1 MKNRAGYRLGL
12 VAIIFLLAGV
22 AVWQPSAVEAQTTS
36 LPAQMNLS
44 FSPISVP
51 AGGISVLSV
60 TIYNPNFFAL
70 TLSSLPAAW
79 YVDFP
84 SGLVFASTPNA
95 QSTCG
100 GVVSTSGTRLSL
112 TGGTVPAK
120 SGITNGECTVTVNV
134 TSTIPTSYIL
144 TIPPNRLVSTDP
156 TGTIAITNTTPASA
170 TLQVNT
176 VQPPSVTKS
185 FSSNTIWV
193 GQTVTLSIRITNNDT
208 NNSLT
213 QVSLAD
219 TLPTNVYV
227 YSTPSVSGTNC
238 GSSFSVTGPGGN
250 TLSGGETSFTINN
263 ATIAASTTCTISVKV
278 TSVTAGSYLNTIPAS
293 SIHSQQGVTNAS
305 AASAPL
311 NVQPIGLTKSFS
323 PASFQ
328 AGGTSLLTITLQNP
342 SSSDYTN
349 AAFLDTLPAGVTL
362 VSGSTSTTCA
372 NGSITEATGS
382 ISLSG
387 ATIPHGN
394 TTTPGTCTVTG
405 TVTSSIVGTYTNSIP
420 AGALSASNNGQPVS
434 NVIAGTANLTVYG
447 VGGGL
452 STSSSNKSFSP
463 STIAVGGTSTLT
475 INFTAPADT
484 QLTSFT
490 FMDALPTNVSV
501 ANPPSATKNANCGG
515 SSTFSPAY
523 GDTLLSF
530 SGGTIPAGKT
540 CTVTVKVTSNI
551 PNPPGSAYVNTI
563 SPANISN
570 DQNRSFSGTITA
582 SLTVTGLT
590 VSKAFYPNIVNPG
603 GISTLTITLT
613 NTNSNQLDNVSL
625 TDSSTGTGTTSWG
638 NSTNGFMIAPTPNAT
653 TTCPGGTVN
662 ATAGAQSFTMTGG
675 TIYAQVSG
683 VAGLCTISVDV
694 VGKGTSTTYTNT
706 IPTSTSTNTWVSGTI
721 HGTSTVVTN
730 QAAATATIRILPL
743 TINIVKGFDPLSVT
757 GNASSTLTVQIS
769 NPNTVALPN
778 ISFTDSLPQ
787 GTGGGMHIA
796 NPANFSTG
804 TCGGT
809 LTGNPGDTSFKFKG
823 GSLASGASCSLTL
836 SVAMDVNANLTNTID
851 IGAVT
856 SSNGASNTQA
866 ASASLTNLPG
876 VNVSKAFAPNPIY
889 AGTGNVSTLTI
900 TIQNTSNF
908 QLDGLGM
915 TDTFPTGVTVATTPA
930 SSQCGGTV
938 TSAGNSITLAGGV
951 LAGLNS
957 CTVKVDLTAPAA
969 GTYTN
974 CIAAGALSTSGNIA
988 TNQDK
993 ACDTLTVNQLPQPPS
1008 IAKAFSPSTINE
1020 GGTSQLTFTVT
1031 NPTANTAPLT
1041 GVGFTDTLPSGVTIV
1056 GTPVVA
1062 QCNGT
1067 VSSTS
1072 NSITLTGGNVAA
1084 NGSCTVQANVTS
1096 LTAGTYLNTS
1106 GAVTSANAG
1115 TGNTAQATLD
1125 VVVAPPAIAKA
1136 FNPSTINVGQTST
1149 LTFTITNPN
1158 PTTTLTGV
1166 AFTDALPTGTWVADS
1181 PSVSLLGCNASSTPI
1196 FAPAKGDTNLSFS
1209 SGSIT
1214 GGGTCTVSVDVTGNG
1229 GTYTNTSGA
1238 VSSTNGGAGNT
1249 ASAGLQ
1255 ITGFGLL
1262 LTKSTTTTDFKAAG
1276 DAIDYSYVL
1285 TNTGTDPLYAPYSVT
1300 DNKVAVICPGEPASL
1315 NTDDTVTCTSTAPYT
1330 VISDDVTNGSV
1341 TNTATAT
1348 AMDAATDG
1356 SPVTSNTSSV
1366 TVKLAALKLTKSNV
1380 TLGYRSAGDTIDY
1393 SYVLTNIGG
1402 VALYPPYAV
1411 SDTANG
1417 NAVTVTCPSTPAS
1430 LAPGANVTCTATYP
1444 TTDADVTAGS
1454 VTNSATA
1461 TAMDA
1466 ASDGSTVNSNQASV
1480 TVNSWIQPPSIAKAF
1495 SPSTIN
1501 EDGTSTLTFTIT
1513 NPVENTIA
1521 LTGVGF
1527 TDTLPTG
1534 VTVVTAPDANQCN
1547 GTVSST
1553 SNSVT
1558 LTGGSI
1564 DANGS
1569 CTVSVTV
1576 TSAAAGTYVNTSMAV
1591 TSTNG
1596 GTGNTAHDTLL
1607 VVVAPPAIA
1616 KAFSPDTITVGQTS
1630 ALVFMITNPNPTTTL
1645 TGVAFTDALPTG
1657 TWVANTPSV
1666 SLSGC
1671 NVSSTPVFAPVK
1683 GDTNLTFS
1691 NGSIIGGGTCTV
1703 QVSVTGNGGNYTNTS
1718 GTVTS
1723 TNGGTGNTANATL
1736 DIQGFGL
1743 SLVKSTTTRDFKV
1756 AGDTISYSYLLTN
1769 IGAAPLYAPYS
1780 VTDNKTTVSCPSSP
1794 ASLNPGDNVTC
1805 TATYTVQ
1812 STDITAKSVTNTA
1825 TATAMDAASSGNPVT
1840 SNTSSVT
1847 VKLAALKLTKNTSTS
1862 GYRSAGNTISY
1873 SYILTNIGS
1882 VALYPPYAVSD
1893 TANSHPVTVSCPS
1906 TPSMLNPAAN
1916 VTCTATY
1923 TVLSSDVTN
1932 GSVTNT
1938 ATATAQDAASSGS
1951 AVTSNQ
1957 SSVTVYAVLPPQIS
1971 KSFSPNTIGI
1981 GNTSLLTFTITNP
1994 STNTVSLTGVTF
2006 SDTFPSGVTI
2016 ASPPDANQCG
2026 GTVSG
2031 TTGGGSVS
2039 LSGGSIIPNG
2049 SCTVTVS
2056 VTSSTNGTKNNTSG
2070 SVSSTNGGTGN
2081 TASATL
2087 YVVAPP
2093 TITKSF
2099 SPDTILVGG
2108 TSTMTFTLTAPA
2120 SNPVAVTGVSFTD
2133 VFPAGIQVVNPS
2145 ASTVDLCGS
2154 SPSFSPFAGATSL
2167 AASNLDITP
2176 GTTCTITVPVTA
2188 TSAGTFYNT
2197 TSTLTTA
2204 NGGTGAESN
2213 TATLTANDAADLSI
2227 TKSDGR
2233 LAFVRSQTVV
2243 YNIVVT
2249 NNGPS
2254 DATGASVIDTLP
2266 SSLTNATWT
2275 CAADTGASCTASGS
2289 GNIDD
2294 TSVNIPANKKVT
2306 YTVTAIVDSGAT
2318 TDIVNKAVVLPP
2330 AGLNDSNL
2338 DNNAATDT
2346 DQLNMLAITKSV
2358 DPTVYATT
2366 GVTIN
2371 YSYTVTNTG
2380 TSTLVA
2386 PFAVIDNKVTPTC
2399 SSVPSTLA
2407 PNDSFTC
2414 TAIYSTVQ
2422 ADLNAGSIVNSVY
2435 ATGVGPDGDTVTSN
2449 TATQTTNAT
2458 PDLYVTKSDG
2468 GVTATPGSHII
2479 YTLKYRDVYHDATGV
2494 VLTETLPANTTFD
2507 SADSTSSWSCV
2518 SGTCTFNVGNLTV
2531 AAGEKQVTFAVT
2543 VNSYIP
2549 SGVTTIHNTVS
2560 IDDDHSLGS
2569 DVTPADNTATTD
2581 TPLTAQPSFAITKS
2595 DGQTTV
2601 TPGQRLTY
2609 TINYSNTGNQG
2620 ATGVVLT
2627 ETIPTYT
2634 TFNSGLSTTGWS
2646 CVASTC
2652 TLTVGALAA
2661 GSSGNSGSA
2670 TFVVDIASTVPSGV
2684 TQIFNTVTIDD
2695 DHSNGTG
2702 VGGNNQQTATDT
2714 DTLNAKPTFTISKT
2728 DGQTTVVPGQRLT
2741 YTINYSN
2748 SGNQDATG
2756 VVLTETVPTNTTF
2769 NSGLSTTGWSC
2780 VSSTCTL
2787 AIGALAAGNSGS
2799 ATFVVDIISIIPAGA
2814 NNVVNTVSIDDDHS
2828 NGTGSGGNNKV
2839 TATDTDT
2846 LNAKPSFT
2854 ITKDDSQTTVVP
2866 GQRLTYV
2873 INYSNVGDQGATG
2886 VKLTETVPTNTT
2898 FNSAL
2903 STTGWSCVA
2912 STCTL
2917 TIGALPAGSSNTG
2930 SATFVVDVKAAVTA
2944 GATQIVNTVS
2954 IDDDHA
2960 NGTGTGGTNKV
2971 TATDTDNLT
2980 AQPAFTITKTDGQ
2993 TTVTPGQRL
3002 TYTINYS
3009 NVGNQGATGV
3019 VLTET
3024 IPSYT
3029 TFNSGL
3035 STTGWSCAGSTCTLA
3050 VGSLSAAAGS
3060 NTGTATFVVD
3070 VNATVPSGVT
3080 QTTNTVTIDDDHS
3093 NGTGTGGNNLQTATD
3108 TDTID
3113 AHPAF
3118 TITKND
3124 GQAVVT
3130 PGQRL
3135 TYTINY
3141 SNSGNQGATGVVLT
3155 ETIPTNTAF
3164 NAGLSTT
3171 GWDCGAAPTCTLA
3184 VGALAAGSG
3193 NTGSATFVVDVNATV
3208 PSGVTQIF
3216 NTVSIDDDHSNG
3228 TGAGGTNKQTATDTD
3243 TLTAK
3248 PTFTITKDD
3257 GQTTVV
3263 PGQRLTYTINYSNTG
3278 NQGATGVVLT
3288 ETIPTNTTFNSGA
3301 STTGWSCAASTCTL
3315 AVGALAAGS
3324 SNTGSATF
3332 VVDIN
3337 ATVPAGATQVFN
3349 TVSIDDDHSNGTG
3362 TGGNNQQ
3369 TATDTDTLNAQ
3380 PSFSISKDD
3389 GITTAVT
3396 GQRLTYTIDYSNVG
3410 NQGATGVVLTET
3422 VPDNTT
3428 FNSSA
3433 STSGW
3438 NCSAAPTCTFAV
3450 GSLSANSG
3458 SNSGSVTFV
3467 VDVHASVPAGVTQIF
3482 NTVSIDDDHTNGTGT
3497 GGNNIQTATDTDGL
3511 TAVPVFT
3518 ITKDDG
3524 ETTVTSGQT
3533 LIYTIDYS
3541 NVGDQGATGVVLT
3554 ETLPDNTTFD
3564 AANSTSGWDCT
3575 AAPTCTF
3582 TVGGLS
3588 AGTGNTGSVNFAVKV
3603 NASIPAGI
3611 TQIFNTV
3618 SIDDDHSNG
3627 TGPSGD
3633 NKQTA
3638 TDTDTLTAKPTFT
3651 ISKDDGV
3658 TTATPGQR
3666 LTYTIDYSNTGDQG
3680 ATGVVLTETLPDNTT
3695 FNATKSTT
3703 GWDCSAV
3710 PTCTLAVGD
3719 LPAGSGNTGSVTFVV
3734 DVNNPVP
3741 SAVTQV
3747 FNTVSIDDDHSN
3759 GTGTGGNN
3767 LQTATDTDTLDAQP
3781 AFTINKSDGVTNAA
3795 PGDTLI
3801 YTINYGNTG
3810 DQSATGVTL
3819 TETLP
3824 DNTTFNSASSTVGW
3838 DCSSTPTCTLNVG
3851 DLPGGDTGATH
3862 NVAFAVNVNNPVPSG
3877 STQIFNTV
3885 TIDDDH
3891 ANGDFHQTATDT
3903 DTLDAQPAFVITK
3916 DDDVTL
3922 TATSQTLVYTIRFG
3936 NTGDQD
3942 ATGVFLTETI
3952 PDNTTFNSSQSTA
3965 GWDCSAAPTCTLAV
3979 GDQAGG
3985 GSISSN
3991 SVTFAVDVN
4000 ATIPAGV
4007 NEITNTVT
4015 IDDDHTNGDFHQ
4027 TATDTDTLNAQ
4038 PAFTITKDDG
4048 QTKVVTGQTLVY
4060 TIDYSNVGDQGAT
4073 GVVLSE
4079 TIPAN
4084 TTFDAA
4090 DSTTGWSCTTT
4101 TCIFTVGGLSA
4112 GTSNSGS
4119 ATFAVTV
4126 NTTIPA
4132 GVTQI
4137 VNTVSIDD
4145 DHANGVG
4152 SGGDNKQ
4159 TATDTDDITAQ
4170 PAFTISKT
4178 DGITQVAAGS
4188 QTTYTITV
4196 TNNGDQ
4202 GATGVV
4208 VKDTLDANVDF
4219 VSATPSGA
4227 NYDSGTHTVTW
4238 AAVNLA
4244 AGATLSP
4251 APTVTVK
4258 VNNPLTGDPEPTQII
4273 NNVQV
4278 DDDHSNGVNPG
4289 TGDNTA
4295 TASDTDGISFPTKAI
4310 VGHDGPD
4317 ITLPQVAIGEGLLYE
4332 TTVQITPGTVTN
4344 LKLVDTLDHGL
4355 AFWKCDSIYGT
4366 GSATGLTEDPSH
4378 TFADLCSDATPT
4390 IEPSGSTDLTNAG
4403 RRIEFDFG
4411 TVSNTSTDVIT
4422 LHIRYWAIVLDM
4434 AGNVRGTTLNNN
4446 AQWTWDG
4453 GTVSAQAGPVT
4464 VLEPTLTLTK
4474 TASKIVPSKGKVVTY
4489 TLTIDHAA
4497 TSNENAYD
4505 VILSDVV
4512 PEHMAY
4518 VPGSLQFVSGQAPTT
4533 LDDSGAPT
4541 LQVKWDDFQLNP
4553 VTPTVRQ
4560 TVIQFQ
4566 ATVLSINPG
4575 QTITNTAN
4583 IEWRSMHNPEGLSVA
4598 RSPWNLYSTERRFD
4612 PTDSALNNYRTT
4624 AQANIRAPELPNT
4637 GFAPGKLTPR
4647 EAQVGRDA
4655 QSTGLSLEIPAL
4667 KVNVPIVGIPY
4678 GMDGW
4683 DLTWLEKQAG
4693 YLEGTAY
4700 PTWTG
4705 NSVITG
4711 HVYNAD
4717 GTAGIFVNLSTLK
4730 WGDQVIV
4737 HDGTGQEYIYE
4748 VRTVTRTT
4756 KDDLSPLQ
4764 HEDNAWVTLLTCEG
4778 YDATTNQYTW
4788 RVAVSAVLVKVQP
4801 EQ

>member
-1 MKNRAGYRLGL
+1 
-12 VAIIFLLAGV
+12 
-22 AVWQPSAVEAQTTS
+22 
-36 LPAQMNLS
+36 
-44 FSPISVP
+44 
-51 AGGISVLSV
+51 
-60 TIYNPNFFAL
+60 
-70 TLSSLPAAW
+70 
-79 YVDFP
+79 
-84 SGLVFASTPNA
+84 
-95 QSTCG
+95 
-100 GVVSTSGTRLSL
+100 
-112 TGGTVPAK
+112 
-120 SGITNGECTVTVNV
+120 
-134 TSTIPTSYIL
+134 
-144 TIPPNRLVSTDP
+144 
-156 TGTIAITNTTPASA
+156 
-170 TLQVNT
+170 
-176 VQPPSVTKS
+176 
-185 FSSNTIWV
+185 
-193 GQTVTLSIRITNNDT
+193 
-208 NNSLT
+208 
-213 QVSLAD
+213 
-219 TLPTNVYV
+219 
-227 YSTPSVSGTNC
+227 
-238 GSSFSVTGPGGN
+238 
-250 TLSGGETSFTINN
+250 
-263 ATIAASTTCTISVKV
+263 
-278 TSVTAGSYLNTIPAS
+278 VTAGL
-293 SIHSQQGVTNAS
+293 
-305 AASAPL
+305 
-311 NVQPIGLTKSFS
+311 
-323 PASFQ
+323 
-328 AGGTSLLTITLQNP
+328 
-342 SSSDYTN
+342 
-349 AAFLDTLPAGVTL
+349 
-362 VSGSTSTTCA
+362 
-372 NGSITEATGS
+372 
-382 ISLSG
+382 
-387 ATIPHGN
+387 
-394 TTTPGTCTVTG
+394 
-405 TVTSSIVGTYTNSIP
+405 
-420 AGALSASNNGQPVS
+420 
-434 NVIAGTANLTVYG
+434 
-447 VGGGL
+447 
-452 STSSSNKSFSP
+452 
-463 STIAVGGTSTLT
+463 
-475 INFTAPADT
+475 
-484 QLTSFT
+484 
-490 FMDALPTNVSV
+490 
-501 ANPPSATKNANCGG
+501 
-515 SSTFSPAY
+515 
-523 GDTLLSF
+523 
-530 SGGTIPAGKT
+530 
-540 CTVTVKVTSNI
+540 
-551 PNPPGSAYVNTI
+551 
-563 SPANISN
+563 
-570 DQNRSFSGTITA
+570 
-582 SLTVTGLT
+582 
-590 VSKAFYPNIVNPG
+590 
-603 GISTLTITLT
+603 
-613 NTNSNQLDNVSL
+613 
-625 TDSSTGTGTTSWG
+625 
-638 NSTNGFMIAPTPNAT
+638 
-653 TTCPGGTVN
+653 
-662 ATAGAQSFTMTGG
+662 
-675 TIYAQVSG
+675 
-683 VAGLCTISVDV
+683 
-694 VGKGTSTTYTNT
+694 
-706 IPTSTSTNTWVSGTI
+706 
-721 HGTSTVVTN
+721 
-730 QAAATATIRILPL
+730 
-743 TINIVKGFDPLSVT
+743 
-757 GNASSTLTVQIS
+757 
-769 NPNTVALPN
+769 
-778 ISFTDSLPQ
+778 
-787 GTGGGMHIA
+787 
-796 NPANFSTG
+796 
-804 TCGGT
+804 
-809 LTGNPGDTSFKFKG
+809 
-823 GSLASGASCSLTL
+823 
-836 SVAMDVNANLTNTID
+836 
-851 IGAVT
+851 
-856 SSNGASNTQA
+856 
-866 ASASLTNLPG
+866 
-876 VNVSKAFAPNPIY
+876 
-889 AGTGNVSTLTI
+889 
-900 TIQNTSNF
+900 
-908 QLDGLGM
+908 
-915 TDTFPTGVTVATTPA
+915 
-930 SSQCGGTV
+930 
-938 TSAGNSITLAGGV
+938 
-951 LAGLNS
+951 
-957 CTVKVDLTAPAA
+957 
-969 GTYTN
+969 
-974 CIAAGALSTSGNIA
+974 
-988 TNQDK
+988 
-993 ACDTLTVNQLPQPPS
+993 
-1008 IAKAFSPSTINE
+1008 
-1020 GGTSQLTFTVT
+1020 
-1031 NPTANTAPLT
+1031 
-1041 GVGFTDTLPSGVTIV
+1041 
-1056 GTPVVA
+1056 
-1062 QCNGT
+1062 
-1067 VSSTS
+1067 
-1072 NSITLTGGNVAA
+1072 
-1084 NGSCTVQANVTS
+1084 
-1096 LTAGTYLNTS
+1096 
-1106 GAVTSANAG
+1106 
-1115 TGNTAQATLD
+1115 
-1125 VVVAPPAIAKA
+1125 
-1136 FNPSTINVGQTST
+1136 
-1149 LTFTITNPN
+1149 
-1158 PTTTLTGV
+1158 
-1166 AFTDALPTGTWVADS
+1166 
-1181 PSVSLLGCNASSTPI
+1181 
-1196 FAPAKGDTNLSFS
+1196 
-1209 SGSIT
+1209 
-1214 GGGTCTVSVDVTGNG
+1214 
-1229 GTYTNTSGA
+1229 
-1238 VSSTNGGAGNT
+1238 
-1249 ASAGLQ
+1249 
-1255 ITGFGLL
+1255 
-1262 LTKSTTTTDFKAAG
+1262 
-1276 DAIDYSYVL
+1276 
-1285 TNTGTDPLYAPYSVT
+1285 
-1300 DNKVAVICPGEPASL
+1300 
-1315 NTDDTVTCTSTAPYT
+1315 
-1330 VISDDVTNGSV
+1330 V

-1356 SPVTSNTSSV
+1356 NPVTSNTSSV

-1402 VALYPPYAV
+1402 VALYPPYVV

-1430 LAPGANVTCTATYP
+1430 LAPGANVTCTATYT
-1444 TTDADVTAGS
+1444 TTDSDVTAGS

-1466 ASDGSTVNSNQASV
+1466 ASDGSTVTSNQASV

-1495 SPSTIN
+1495 SPGTIN
-1501 EDGTSTLTFTIT
+1501 EGGTSTLTFTIT
-1513 NPVENTIA
+1513 NPAENSSA
-1521 LTGVGF
+1521 LAGVGF
-1527 TDTLPTG
+1527 TDTFPTG
-1534 VTVVTAPDANQCN
+1534 VTVSTPPDASQCN

-1553 SNSVT
+1553 SNSIT
-1558 LTGGSI
+1558 LTGGSV

-1569 CTVSVTV
+1569 CAVSVTV

-1630 ALVFMITNPNPTTTL
+1630 TLVFTITNPNPTTTL
-1645 TGVAFTDALPTG
+1645 TGVSFTDALPSG
-1657 TWVANTPSV
+1657 TWVATSPSV

-1671 NVSSTPVFAPVK
+1671 NATSTPIFAPVK
-1683 GDTNLTFS
+1683 NDTNLTFS
-1691 NGSIIGGGTCTV
+1691 NGSIIGDGTCTV

-1718 GTVTS
+1718 GAVTS
-1723 TNGGTGNTANATL
+1723 ANGGTGNTANATL

-1780 VTDNKTTVSCPSSP
+1780 VTDDKTTVTCPSSP
-1794 ASLNPGDNVTC
+1794 ASLNPGDSVTC
-1805 TATYTVQ
+1805 TAPYTVQ

-1825 TATAMDAASSGNPVT
+1825 TATAMDAETSGNPVT

-1862 GYRSAGNTISY
+1862 GYRSAGNTINY

-1906 TPSMLNPAAN
+1906 TPSILNPAAN
-1916 VTCTATY
+1916 VTCNATY
-1923 TVLSSDVTN
+1923 SVVQSDVDAK
-1932 GSVTNT
+1932 SVTNT
-1938 ATATAQDAASSGS
+1938 ATATAKDAASSG
-1951 AVTSNQ
+1951 ATVTSNTA
-1957 SSVTVYAVLPPQIS
+1957 SVTVYAVVAPSIS
-1971 KSFSPNTIGI
+1971 KTFSPNTIGI
-1981 GNTSLLTFTITNP
+1981 GSTSLLTFTIQNP
-1994 STNTVSLTGVTF
+1994 STNSVSLTGVAF

-2026 GTVSG
+2026 GSVSG
-2031 TTGGGSVS
+2031 TTGGATIS

-2070 SVSSTNGGTGN
+2070 AVSSTNGGTGN
-2081 TASATL
+2081 TASDTL

-2108 TSTMTFTLTAPA
+2108 TSVITFTLSAPA
-2120 SNPVAVTGVSFTD
+2120 SNPVAVTGVAFTD
-2133 VFPAGIQVVNPS
+2133 VFPAGIQVNNPS
-2145 ASTVDLCGS
+2145 YSISLCGS
-2154 SPSFSPFAGATSL
+2154 SPSFLPFAGATSL
-2167 AASNLDITP
+2167 AASNLDIMP
-2176 GTTCTITVPVTA
+2176 GTTCTLQTYVTA
-2188 TSAGTFYNT
+2188 TGSGTYYNT
-2197 TSTLTTA
+2197 TSMLSTT
-2204 NGGTGAESN
+2204 NGGTGAGSN
-2213 TATLTANDAADLSI
+2213 TATLTATDAADLAI
-2227 TKSDGR
+2227 TKDDGH
-2233 LAFVRSQTVV
+2233 LAFVRGQTVT

-2306 YTVTAIVDSGAT
+2306 YAVTATVDSGAT

-2338 DNNAATDT
+2338 DNNIATDT

-2414 TAIYSTVQ
+2414 TATYSTIQ

-2449 TATQTTNAT
+2449 TASQTTNAT

-2494 VLTETLPANTTFD
+2494 VLTETLPTNTTFD
-2507 SADSTSSWSCV
+2507 SADSTSGWSCV
-2518 SGTCTFNVGNLTV
+2518 SGTCTYNVGSLTV
-2531 AAGEKQVTFAVT
+2531 AAGEKQVAFAVT

-2560 IDDDHSLGS
+2560 IDDDNSLGT
-2569 DVTPADNTATTD
+2569 DATPADNTATTD
-2581 TPLTAQPSFAITKS
+2581 TPLTAQPAFTITKS

-2609 TINYSNTGNQG
+2609 TINYSNTGNQS

-2684 TQIFNTVTIDD
+2684 TQIVNTVTIDD

-2702 VGGNNQQTATDT
+2702 TGGTNLQTATDT
-2714 DTLNAKPTFTISKT
+2714 DTLNAKPTFTIAKT
-2728 DGQTTVVPGQRLT
+2728 DGQATVVPGQRLT

-2756 VVLTETVPTNTTF
+2756 VALTETIPTNTTF

-2780 VSSTCTL
+2780 VASTCTL
-2787 AIGALAAGNSGS
+2787 SVGALPAGSGNTGS
-2799 ATFVVDIISIIPAGA
+2799 ATFVVDVISIIPAGA

-2828 NGTGSGGNNKV
+2828 NGTGAGGNNKV
-2839 TATDTDT
+2839 TATDSDI

-2854 ITKDDSQTTVVP
+2854 ISKDDSLTTVVP

-2873 INYSNVGDQGATG
+2873 INYSNVGNQGATG
-2886 VKLTETVPTNTT
+2886 VKLTETIPTNTT
-2898 FNSAL
+2898 FNAGL

-3024 IPSYT
+3024 VPSYT

-3035 STTGWSCAGSTCTLA
+3035 STTGWSCVGSTCTLA

-3118 TITKND
+3118 TITKD
-3124 GQAVVT
+3124 DSQTTVV

-3141 SNSGNQGATGVVLT
+3141 RNSGNQGATGVVLT
-3155 ETIPTNTAF
+3155 ETIPTNTTF
-3164 NAGLSTT
+3164 NSGLSTT
-3171 GWDCGAAPTCTLA
+3171 GWSCVGSTCTLT

-3208 PSGVTQIF
+3208 PSGVTQIV
-3216 NTVSIDDDHSNG
+3216 NTVSIDDDHTNG
-3228 TGAGGTNKQTATDTD
+3228 TGTGGNNLQTATDTD

-3263 PGQRLTYTINYSNTG
+3263 PGQRLTYTIDYSNTG

-3315 AVGALAAGS
+3315 AVGSLAAGS
-3324 SNTGSATF
+3324 GNTGSATF
-3332 VVDIN
+3332 VVDVN
-3337 ATVPAGATQVFN
+3337 ATVPSGVTQIVN
-3349 TVSIDDDHSNGTG
+3349 TVSIDDDHANGTG

-3380 PSFSISKDD
+3380 PSFTISKDD

-3458 SNSGSVTFV
+3458 SNSGSVTFA

-3482 NTVSIDDDHTNGTGT
+3482 NTVFIDDDHSNGTGT
-3497 GGNNIQTATDTDGL
+3497 SGNNIQTATDTDNL
-3511 TAVPVFT
+3511 TAMPIFT
-3518 ITKDDG
+3518 ITKDDS
-3524 ETTVTSGQT
+3524 ETTVTTGQT
-3533 LIYTIDYS
+3533 LVYTIDYS

-3554 ETLPDNTTFD
+3554 ETLPDNTTFN
-3564 AANSTSGWDCT
+3564 AANSTPGWDCT

-3611 TQIFNTV
+3611 TQIYNTV

-3627 TGPSGD
+3627 TGPGGD

-3638 TDTDTLTAKPTFT
+3638 TDTDALTAKPTFT
-3651 ISKDDGV
+3651 ITKDDGV

-3680 ATGVVLTETLPDNTT
+3680 ATGVVLTETIPDNTT
-3695 FNATKSTT
+3695 FNAAHSTT
-3703 GWDCSAV
+3703 GWDCSTA

-3719 LPAGSGNTGSVTFVV
+3719 LPAGSSNTGSATFVV
-3734 DVNNPVP
+3734 DMNNPVP
-3741 SAVTQV
+3741 SGATQV
-3747 FNTVSIDDDHSN
+3747 FNTVTIDDDHSN
-3759 GTGTGGNN
+3759 GTGTSGDNK
-3767 LQTATDTDTLDAQP
+3767 QTATDTDTLDAQP
-3781 AFTINKSDGVTNAA
+3781 AFAITKSDGVTSAV
-3795 PGDTLI
+3795 PGQTLVYTIDYGDT
-3801 YTINYGNTG
+3801 GNQ
-3810 DQSATGVTL
+3810 DATGVVL
-3819 TETLP
+3819 TETIP
-3824 DNTTFNSASSTVGW
+3824 TNTTFNSALSTSGW
-3838 DCSSTPTCTLNVG
+3838 DCST
-3851 DLPGGDTGATH
+3851 
-3862 NVAFAVNVNNPVPSG
+3862 
-3877 STQIFNTV
+3877 
-3885 TIDDDH
+3885 
-3891 ANGDFHQTATDT
+3891 
-3903 DTLDAQPAFVITK
+3903 
-3916 DDDVTL
+3916 
-3922 TATSQTLVYTIRFG
+3922 
-3936 NTGDQD
+3936 
-3942 ATGVFLTETI
+3942 
-3952 PDNTTFNSSQSTA
+3952 
-3965 GWDCSAAPTCTLAV
+3965 APTCTLAV
-3979 GDQAGG
+3979 GTLAGG
-3985 GSISSN
+3985 GSGTSASA
-3991 SVTFAVDVN
+3991 TFVVDVIN
-4000 ATIPAGV
+4000 PAPSGATQIF
-4007 NEITNTVT
+4007 NTVT

-4027 TATDTDTLNAQ
+4027 TATDTDTLDANPAFVISKDDGVTETNTGDTLIYTIDYGNTGDQDATGVVLTETLPNNTSFDATNSTTGWSCTGTTCTFTVGDLPGGGSLSSNSVDFAVKVNATVPAGVTQVVNTVTIDDDHTNGDFHQTAMDTDTLNAQ
-4038 PAFTITKDDG
+4038 PAFTISKDDG
-4048 QTKVVTGQTLVY
+4048 ETTVVTGQTLTY
-4060 TIDYSNVGDQGAT
+4060 KIDYSNVGDQGAT
-4073 GVVLSE
+4073 GVTLTE

-4084 TTFDAA
+4084 TTYDAA
-4090 DSTTGWSCTTT
+4090 DSTTGWSCGVT
-4101 TCIFTVGGLSA
+4101 TCTFTVGGLSA
-4112 GTSNSGS
+4112 GTGNTGS
-4119 ATFAVTV
+4119 VNFAVKV
-4126 NTTIPA
+4126 NATLPA

-4145 DHANGVG
+4145 DHTNGVG
-4152 SGGDNKQ
+4152 PSGDNKQ
-4159 TATDTDDITAQ
+4159 TATDTDDVTAV
-4170 PAFTISKT
+4170 PVFSISKT
-4178 DGITQVAAGS
+4178 DGVTQVAAGS
-4188 QTTYTITV
+4188 QVTYTITV

-4202 GATGVV
+4202 DATGVV
-4208 VKDTLDANVDF
+4208 VKDTLDGNVDF
-4219 VSATPSGA
+4219 ISATPAGQA
-4227 NYDSGTHTVTW
+4227 TFDSGMHTVTW
-4238 AAVNLA
+4238 NGVALA

-4258 VNNPLTGDPEPTQII
+4258 VHNPLTGDPEPTQII

-4278 DDDHSNGVNPG
+4278 DDDHSNGVNTS
-4289 TGDNTA
+4289 TGDNKA

-4344 LKLVDTLDHGL
+4344 LKLVDVLDHGL
-4355 AFWKCDSIYGT
+4355 AFWKCDSIYAT
-4366 GSATGLTEDPSH
+4366 GSATGLTEDPGH
-4378 TFADLCSDATPT
+4378 TFADLCANATPT
-4390 IEPSGSTDLTNAG
+4390 IESSDSIDLTNAG

-4411 TVSNTSTDVIT
+4411 TVGNTSTDVIT
-4422 LHIRYWAIVLDM
+4422 LHVRYWAIILDVT
-4434 AGNVRGTTLNNN
+4434 GTVRGTTLNNN

-4453 GTVSAQAGPVT
+4453 GTVSAQAGEVT
-4464 VLEPTLTLTK
+4464 VLEPALTLTK
-4474 TASKIVPSKGKVVTY
+4474 VSDGTVPAKGRVVTY
-4489 TLTIDHAA
+4489 TLTLDHAA
-4497 TSNENAYD
+4497 ASNEDAYD
-4505 VILSDVV
+4505 VVLSDVV
-4512 PEHMAY
+4512 PLQMAY
-4518 VPGSLQFVSGQAPTT
+4518 VPGSLKFISGQTPTQ
-4533 LDDSGAPT
+4533 LNDSGAPT
-4541 LQVKWDDFQLNP
+4541 LQVKWDDFQLDP
-4553 VTPTVRQ
+4553 TAPTVRQ

-4566 ATVLSINPG
+4566 ATVVDISPG
-4575 QTITNTAN
+4575 QTITNTATV
-4583 IEWRSMHNPEGLSVA
+4583 EWRSMHNPVGLSVA
-4598 RSPWNLYSTERRFD
+4598 RSPWNNYSMERYYD
-4612 PTDSALNNYRTT
+4612 PTTSIPNNYRAS
-4624 AQANIRAPELPNT
+4624 AQALIRAPELPDT
-4637 GFAPGKLTPR
+4637 GFAPGQVTLR
-4647 EAQVGRDA
+4647 ELQTRNDA
-4655 QSTGLSLEIPAL
+4655 QNTSLSLEIPAL

-4678 GMDGW
+4678 GTDGW

-4748 VRTVTRTT
+4748 VRDVERTT

-4764 HEDNAWVTLLTCEG
+4764 HKNDTWVTLLTCEG

-4788 RVAVSAVLVKVQP
+4788 RVAVSAVLIKVQP